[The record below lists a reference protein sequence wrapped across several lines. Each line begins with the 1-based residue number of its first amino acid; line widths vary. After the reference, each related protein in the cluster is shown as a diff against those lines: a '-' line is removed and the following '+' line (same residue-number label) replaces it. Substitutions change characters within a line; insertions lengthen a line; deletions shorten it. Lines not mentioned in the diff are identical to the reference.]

1 MKKAISAGISALLLA
16 GCLTGCGKRGKL
28 DFPPGTTYPR
38 QYPARREPRPAEK
51 AVKVT
56 PAEEK
61 QPESIWELNESLET
75 GK

>member
-1 MKKAISAGISALLLA
+1 MKTITAVLLCVL
-16 GCLTGCGKRGKL
+16 CLTGCGKRGKL

-38 QYPARREPRPAEK
+38 QYPRPAEK

>member
-1 MKKAISAGISALLLA
+1 MKTITAVLLCVV
-16 GCLTGCGKRGKL
+16 CLTGCGKRGKL

-56 PAEEK
+56 PAEEN